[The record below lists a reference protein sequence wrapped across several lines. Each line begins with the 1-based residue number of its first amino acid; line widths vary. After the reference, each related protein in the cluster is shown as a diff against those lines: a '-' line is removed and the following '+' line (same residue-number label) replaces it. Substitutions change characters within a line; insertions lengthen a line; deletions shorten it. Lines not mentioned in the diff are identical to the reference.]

1 MRAQPIVLDA
11 DVVSAEVARYTSEL
25 EEYCSLTLDREASS
39 SDALGVERHDE
50 VSESPIKT
58 LSKWREVVRHDA
70 LEIDC
75 VAKGLQDADSKS
87 ALKWQLLGVTYEQ

>member
-1 MRAQPIVLDA
+1 MDTIAVSEEAVSHETQQLISGLD
-11 DVVSAEVARYTSEL
+11 
-25 EEYCSLTLDREASS
+25 EYCSMTLEREASS

-50 VSESPIKT
+50 VSESLTKT